1 MTLQS
6 LSTAFREIA
15 LFMARN
21 PSVAQTEQMF
31 RPLST
36 VRKLAI
42 GGRCCV
48 NCKSVEIRPSKT
60 RNALDIVLACVLL
73 VPFRCRVCRIRFYR
87 VWRPGLHQTSE
98 PPPVAPLYL
107 ISPRHKLLN
116 LDSFQPQVSDPPRV
130 DPPLVDPPPVSVAP
144 TAEAVN
150 VKEPVRTESVPATP
164 ELPLQPLPASA
175 PGHILIL
182 ENDLSI
188 RKLLRRLLD
197 RRGYST
203 VEISQAEDLASELRG
218 RPADLLVID
227 VAAAGHAGLEAVLEV
242 ARVHSSLKILA
253 LSAESLKDYEIPGR
267 LLALPKPFPLESFV
281 DCVDRLLQP
290 VSPAIGELVNRA
302 PAVRRRFDHS

>member
-1 MTLQS
+1 M
-6 LSTAFREIA
+6 E
-15 LFMARN
+15 RN

-107 ISPRHKLLN
+107 ISPRRKLLN
-116 LDSFQPQVSDPPRV
+116 LDSFQPQVSN
-130 DPPLVDPPPVSVAP
+130 PPLVDSHLVDSHLVDPHPVDPHPVSVPP
-144 TAEAVN
+144 TVEAVEAE
-150 VKEPVRTESVPATP
+150 EPARTESVPATP
-164 ELPLQPLPASA
+164 DFPPQPPPASA

-203 VEISQAEDLASELRG
+203 VEISQAEDLASELRD
-218 RPADLLVID
+218 RRADLLVID
-227 VAAAGHAGLEAVLEV
+227 VAAAGHAGLEAALGL
-242 ARVHSSLKILA
+242 ARVHSSLKILV
-253 LSAESLKDYEIPGR
+253 LSAESMKDYEVPGR

-290 VSPAIGELVNRA
+290 SPPANGEPAVNRAPAVSA